1 MWWVLLIFSMK
12 RQAKTADFSG
22 RRGIEGLRIEEAGH
36 RLGERKNKQSKK
48 KKKKYGCCITLRAHL
63 RC

>member
-48 KKKKYGCCITLRAHL
+48 KKSMVAVLH
-63 RC
+63 